1 MNFFYMLRDL
11 TYKISDWRK
20 KPRIVYMNADDT
32 PIQPLGNT
40 ALSPQP
46 AQSVPTAQSVP
57 ISSDTDMMTSTA
69 TNNDEAAGVGIAEAQ
84 AVATGVDQKQPQGR
98 KSRVRKT
105 NATPRAAVVKKKA
118 PKAPR
123 NPFRRSETGKLQLK
137 SLQMTKRVATMAPRV
152 AVLRERLETMES
164 RMEFISGKLVLVKEE
179 LCSRSGTA
187 GGDEAPETAAD
198 DMEVSEDIA
207 LDNELE

>member
-1 MNFFYMLRDL
+1 
-11 TYKISDWRK
+11 
-20 KPRIVYMNADDT
+20 
-32 PIQPLGNT
+32 
-40 ALSPQP
+40 
-46 AQSVPTAQSVP
+46 
-57 ISSDTDMMTSTA
+57 MMTSTA

-179 LCSRSGTA
+179 LNGSVRGHCAGQRARVVVVLVSENRMARVGGAEWCGA
-187 GGDEAPETAAD
+187 GGVCCTRCKIKAPCGQ
-198 DMEVSEDIA
+198 VNCLSHRQ
-207 LDNELE
+207 